1 MLAVFRRYLFRLT
14 EYSVAL
20 ALHSCLGGTP
30 AGFHVCFASDRHF
43 RFSVANKHVG
53 YLIRNLKRVTN
64 EHFDV
69 YFYLW
74 RDGGDDW
81 VKEKRRWEKEEEN
94 SWTVRVSRKSK
105 RQSAQKRVS
114 FHHKLVQDS
123 PIFKS
128 SPRELSSVIK
138 IGSIYCPI
146 SDNRCTVQMNL
157 PSSSL
162 DEQTSVSISNGVQT
176 ASLHGGDVQGTSMIN
191 CGDVPVRKVF
201 QNLRKDLFFRFE
213 DIQATSKQQPEVINA
228 GSSFKGA
235 CSVSHVGF
243 HVPSLSRCCFKCLSP
258 SHLVRD
264 CCGQLRCLFCFNYG
278 HKARFCAKRRESLNY
293 KWILKPDK
301 PSSQEKAATNP
312 IQWSFG
318 PNAPSNSLHP
328 SPPPTDSLPSL
339 HPLPLEAQVTT
350 NED

>member
-1 MLAVFRRYLFRLT
+1 
-14 EYSVAL
+14 
-20 ALHSCLGGTP
+20 
-30 AGFHVCFASDRHF
+30 
-43 RFSVANKHVG
+43 
-53 YLIRNLKRVTN
+53 
-64 EHFDV
+64 
-69 YFYLW
+69 
-74 RDGGDDW
+74 
-81 VKEKRRWEKEEEN
+81 
-94 SWTVRVSRKSK
+94 
-105 RQSAQKRVS
+105 
-114 FHHKLVQDS
+114 
-123 PIFKS
+123 
-128 SPRELSSVIK
+128 
-138 IGSIYCPI
+138 
-146 SDNRCTVQMNL
+146 
-157 PSSSL
+157 
-162 DEQTSVSISNGVQT
+162 
-176 ASLHGGDVQGTSMIN
+176 
-191 CGDVPVRKVF
+191 
-201 QNLRKDLFFRFE
+201 
-213 DIQATSKQQPEVINA
+213 VINA

-235 CSVSHVGF
+235 CSVSHTGF